1 MKVVIAGGGT
11 AGHVF
16 PAVALADRLVAD
28 HGAVVAF
35 IGSSSGQ
42 EATLVPGAG
51 YVFHGIAAAPLRREV
66 SVASAKA
73 PFVAAG
79 SIASCRP
86 IVTGADAVVGMGGYA
101 SIPAVLAARRA
112 HVPVVLHEQ
121 NAVPGLANRVLAR
134 VARSVGVS
142 FADAAARFPKR
153 VAVAVTGN
161 PVRARVR
168 SVPST
173 RAALAGE
180 AWEALDL
187 DPDRLTVV
195 VFGGSQGALHVDQT
209 IAGAIEGLAD
219 RSDLQLLVLAG
230 RDKLDVVD
238 RAGSATMPLRVRAL
252 AYLDRM
258 ELAYAVADL
267 AVARAGATS
276 IAEMSVC
283 GIPSILI
290 PYPHATED
298 HQTANARALV
308 GAGAAELYP
317 DVDLSAEGMARR
329 ILALVDDDAR
339 RIGMGERARAWS
351 TPDADERLA
360 ALVLEAA
367 R

>member
-86 IVTGADAVVGMGGYA
+86 FVTGADAVVGMGGYA
-101 SIPAVLAARRA
+101 SVPAVLAARRA

-134 VARSVGVS
+134 AGARRSALS

-173 RAALAGE
+173 RARARGRGVGGAG
-180 AWEALDL
+180 
-187 DPDRLTVV
+187 PRS
-195 VFGGSQGALHVDQT
+195 GP
-209 IAGAIEGLAD
+209 AD
-219 RSDLQLLVLAG
+219 RRGVRREPG
-230 RDKLDVVD
+230 RAPRGPRRSPGRSRASPTDPTSSCWCSPGADKLDVVD
-238 RAGSATMPLRVRAL
+238 RAGSATMP
-252 AYLDRM
+252 
-258 ELAYAVADL
+258 
-267 AVARAGATS
+267 
-276 IAEMSVC
+276 
-283 GIPSILI
+283 PS
-290 PYPHATED
+290 
-298 HQTANARALV
+298 
-308 GAGAAELYP
+308 GAGARRTSTGWSSP
-317 DVDLSAEGMARR
+317 TPSPTSSSPGRARR
-329 ILALVDDDAR
+329 RIAEIDVSAGSR
-339 RIGMGERARAWS
+339 RS
-351 TPDADERLA
+351 
-360 ALVLEAA
+360 
-367 R
+367 